1 MNRID
6 LEGRVAVVTG
16 GAQGI
21 GYAVAERF
29 VASGARVWLWDRDA
43 PLAREAAAALGGG
56 VREIVVDQTDAA
68 AVVAAADAVVEADG
82 RIDILVANAGI
93 AGPNGTLWEFDPAVW
108 RQVIDVNLNGV
119 YHCCRAVVPHM
130 LRPATAASST
140 SPRSPARR
148 ATPTPP
154 PTPPPRPGSSR

>member
-29 VASGARVWLWDRDA
+29 VASGATVWLWDRDA
-43 PLAREAAAALGGG
+43 ALAAEAAAALGDRAR
-56 VREIVVDQTDAA
+56 VHAVDQVDAA
-68 AVVAAADAVVEADG
+68 AVVAAAEAVLAAEG

-93 AGPNGTLWEFDPAVW
+93 AGANGTLWDYDPEEW
-108 RQVIDVNLNGV
+108 YRVIDVNLNGV

-130 LRPATAASST
+130 LAAGYGRIVNVAAITPAFDAE
-140 SPRSPARR
+140 
-148 ATPTPP
+148 
-154 PTPPPRPGSSR
+154 